1 MVALANSLLFMIEFS
16 LWCIA
21 FLFLPFLVCRI
32 IAKRMVKNRSFL
44 AKKYPIGSDEPE
56 KINQMVQI
64 AKNILAGKDFPHE
77 NCYNINMFMCQ
88 GTITQVTV
96 ETARTEVTVSKDG
109 KETIFEKGY
118 SEKEAISLIALVILA
133 YAIVFCV
140 IVAIIVRGQI
150 C

>member
-44 AKKYPIGSDEPE
+44 AKRYVIGYDKSET
-56 KINQMVQI
+56 INQMIQI
-64 AKNILAGKDFPHE
+64 ANNILAGKDFPHE

-88 GTITQVTV
+88 GTIKKVKV
-96 ETARTEVTVSKDG
+96 ETPRTEVTVSKDG
-109 KETIFEKGY
+109 KTAIFKRSY